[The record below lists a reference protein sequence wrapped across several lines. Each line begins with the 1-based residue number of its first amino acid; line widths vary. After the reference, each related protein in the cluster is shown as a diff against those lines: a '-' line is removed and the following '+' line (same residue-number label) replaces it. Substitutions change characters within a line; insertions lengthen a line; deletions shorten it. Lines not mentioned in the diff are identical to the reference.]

1 MRFLSVPILVAAVT
15 PLAGAQQPV
24 QHAMHAM
31 PAAASPALHVTVDS
45 VHSLLILRAGPFDVE
60 PMGEDMHMQ
69 DAGLSFRLP
78 VDGWLHGYRVD
89 LVDAANQPLP
99 RADIHHVGLVN
110 LNRRELL
117 YPQLE
122 RMLAAGAETE
132 GIDLPATVGLPI
144 SSDDSLLFFAGLH
157 SANGKSVSAAYVQ
170 ITLKWTPRR
179 SHAPL
184 AVLPFYADVNN
195 HVGGT
200 SAFDLPPGRT
210 TRSSE
215 FTMPLSGGLIAVG
228 GHMHPYGKSLTLQ
241 DAETGKTLVRLATD
255 LGPNGEVKK
264 LSRFVFGYNQD
275 ALRLE
280 AGHRYRIIAA
290 YDNTSGKTLP
300 MGGMASMAGPFVPD
314 DYAQWPKLDL
324 TNPDIQRD
332 ITSLA
337 LGN

>member
-1 MRFLSVPILVAAVT
+1 MRFLSVPILLVAVT
-15 PLAGAQQPV
+15 PLAGAQQPMP
-24 QHAMHAM
+24 HAMHTM
-31 PAAASPALHVTVDS
+31 PAAESAALHVTVDS
-45 VHSLLILRAGPFDVE
+45 VHSLLILRAGPFEVE

-69 DAGLSFRLP
+69 DAELSFRLP

-110 LNRRELL
+110 FNRRELL

-132 GIDLPATVGLPI
+132 GIDLPATMGLPI
-144 SSDDSLLFFAGLH
+144 SRDDSLHFFAGLH

-170 ITLKWTPRR
+170 VTLKWTPRR
-179 SHAPL
+179 GHAPL
-184 AVLPFYADVNN
+184 VVMPFYADVNN

-215 FTMPLSGGLIAVG
+215 FTMPLSGGLIAIG
-228 GHMHPYGKSLTLQ
+228 GHMHPYGKSIALQ
-241 DAETGKTLVRLATD
+241 DAETGKTLARLTTD
-255 LGPNGEVKK
+255 LGPNGVVTK

-280 AGHRYRIIAA
+280 AGHRYRVIAV
-290 YDNTSGKTLP
+290 YDNTSGRTLP

-314 DYAQWPKLDL
+314 DYTQWPKLDL
-324 TNPDIQRD
+324 TNPDTRRD
-332 ITSLA
+332 ISSLA